1 MAIVRFLQA
10 NPNTSFN
17 DIQQALNEKFPGAL
31 TPPLALIGAV
41 LDSYGVENGGWTLRE
56 QDNPSIRRS
65 DLEEAQDLLEKLGG
79 RMNYTVSR
87 ADPNLVL
94 WSEEDSPAW
103 TFYVIASA
111 VAGKTL
117 SNNRQS
123 PERTVV
129 VLPGGRAGLLSY
141 KLRRDPHLRQLAEGC
156 HFLKFRNL
164 RQIAEIQL
172 LTHETWAEA
181 VRGDPIEGTS
191 AQMMMF

>member
-1 MAIVRFLQA
+1 M
-10 NPNTSFN
+10 
-17 DIQQALNEKFPGAL
+17 
-31 TPPLALIGAV
+31 
-41 LDSYGVENGGWTLRE
+41 RE
-56 QDNPSIRRS
+56 QDEPSVRRA
-65 DLEEAQDLLEKLGG
+65 DMEEAQKLLETLGG
-79 RMNYTVSR
+79 RMDYAVSR

-111 VAGKTL
+111 VAGKVL
-117 SNNRQS
+117 SGNRQR

-129 VLPGGRAGLLSY
+129 VLPGGRAGLLAY
-141 KLRRDPHLRQLAEGC
+141 KLRRDPHLRQRAEGC

-172 LTHETWAEA
+172 LTRETWLEA
-181 VRGDPIEGTS
+181 VRGDPIEGAS